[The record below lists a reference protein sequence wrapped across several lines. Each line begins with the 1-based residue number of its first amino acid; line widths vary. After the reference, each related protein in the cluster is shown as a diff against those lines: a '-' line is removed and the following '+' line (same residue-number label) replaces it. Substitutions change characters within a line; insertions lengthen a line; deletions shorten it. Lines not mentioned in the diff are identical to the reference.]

1 MSFLHPDDHFGEDA
15 DGQIVETLVSHTNAS
30 RTCEGGES
38 LMDLIQKLGEA
49 VEQLK
54 ATLPKGNPSEKQA
67 D

>member
-1 MSFLHPDDHFGEDA
+1 MNPDWTCDERGN
-15 DGQIVETLVSHTNAS
+15 VSVVTASHINAS
-30 RTCEGGES
+30 RTHEGGES
-38 LMDLIQKLGEA
+38 LLDLIQKLGEA